1 MSEPGPAQTKL
12 PHATKALLLLLVL
25 NMLNYGD
32 RQVLN
37 ALAPKVIREFQLTEA
52 QFGLT
57 TSVFVYAYMLAAPFL
72 GQLALRI
79 SRWWLISGCV
89 VIWSLASGFCLSGP
103 LVSGF
108 TFLLIMRIIVGVGE
122 AGYGPA
128 APALLSDYFPPRVR
142 GRVITIFYIA
152 IPVGS
157 ALGFIYGGKMVP
169 HWRWA
174 FLILM
179 PVGLTMAV
187 LCFLMKDPR
196 VQPEVAKAP
205 EPFFVTLK
213 KLLRIPSYVANTA
226 AMTAMTFVIGG
237 MSVWTSRYITFR
249 KMSQENLEAYLALPP
264 QSDLFQRALHRQ
276 DEILGGVSQDFG
288 IIVVIAGIT
297 STLLGGLV
305 GEWLR
310 TRIRGA
316 YLLVSGGAIIF
327 AFPCMLLMIYL
338 PFPYAWFAVFGA
350 VFFLFFNTGPAN
362 TALAGVT
369 NSAMRGTA
377 FAVNIFTIHAFGDA
391 LSPALIG
398 WLSTQVGWNKAF
410 LIVSPLVLIASTFW
424 IIGSRYLYNDELR
437 AEGKIP
443 EADPAPAG

>member
-1 MSEPGPAQTKL
+1 MSEHGPAQTKL
-12 PHATKALLLLLVL
+12 PHATKALLLLLGL
-25 NMLNYGD
+25 NLLNYGD

-37 ALAPKVIREFQLTEA
+37 ALAPKVIQEFHLSEA
-52 QFGLT
+52 QFGYT

-72 GQLALRI
+72 GQMALRM
-79 SRWWLISGCV
+79 SRWWLIAGCV
-89 VIWSLASGFCLSGP
+89 VIWSLSSGFCLSGS
-103 LVSGF
+103 VASGF
-108 TFLLIMRIIVGVGE
+108 AFLLTMRIIVGIGE

-128 APALLSDYFPPRVR
+128 APALLSDYFPPSIR
-142 GRVITIFYIA
+142 GRVISIFYIA

-157 ALGFIYGGKMVP
+157 ALGFIYGGAMVP
-169 HWRWA
+169 HWRYA
-174 FLILM
+174 FLGMM
-179 PVGLTMAV
+179 PLGLTMAV
-187 LCFLMKDPR
+187 LCALMKDPR
-196 VQPEVAKAP
+196 TAPAAATKP

-213 KLLRIPSYVANTA
+213 KLLRIPSYVANTG

-237 MSVWTSRYITFR
+237 MSVWTARYITFR
-249 KMSQENLEAYLALPP
+249 KMSEAGIESHLALPP
-264 QSDLFQRALHRQ
+264 TSELFQMAMQRQ
-276 DEILGGVSQDFG
+276 DQILAGVSKDFG
-288 IIVVIAGIT
+288 IIVVVAGIA
-297 STLLGGLV
+297 STLLGGLA

-310 TRIRGA
+310 TKVRGA

-327 AFPCMLLMIYL
+327 AFPCMLAMIYL

-410 LIVSPLVLIASTFW
+410 LIVSPLVLIASAFW
-424 IIGSRYLYNDELR
+424 IIGSRYLHNDELR
-437 AEGKIP
+437 AEGKLA
-443 EADPAPAG
+443 ETGESSAS